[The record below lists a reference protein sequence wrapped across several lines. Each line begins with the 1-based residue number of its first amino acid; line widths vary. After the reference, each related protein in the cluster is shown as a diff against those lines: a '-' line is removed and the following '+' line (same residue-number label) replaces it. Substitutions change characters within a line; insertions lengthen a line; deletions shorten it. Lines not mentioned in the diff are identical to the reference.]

1 MSGVGYDTWKKFGT
15 PEGLRSPDLQ
25 LERIVGQKQ
34 LHLRVLGTNCG
45 CVTPPIVK

>member
-25 LERIVGQKQ
+25 LER
-34 LHLRVLGTNCG
+34 LAS
-45 CVTPPIVK
+45 